1 MIKNKFVNHFVYI
14 LKCADSSLYTGYT
27 TDLKKRVGQHNT
39 SKRGARYTKSR
50 RPVALVY
57 SEKYKTKS
65 KALKRE
71 IEIKS
76 WSRKKK
82 LVLIGSGL

>member
-1 MIKNKFVNHFVYI
+1 MNHFVYI

-27 TDLKKRVGQHNT
+27 TDLKKRVGEHNT

-50 RPVALVY
+50 RPVALIH

-76 WSRKKK
+76 WRREKK
-82 LVLIGSGL
+82 LALIKRK

>member
-1 MIKNKFVNHFVYI
+1 MSHFIYI
-14 LKCADSSLYTGYT
+14 LKCVDSSLYTGYT
-27 TDLKKRVGQHNT
+27 TDLKKRVGEHNV
-39 SKRGARYTKSR
+39 SKRGARYTRSR
-50 RPVALVY
+50 RPVTLVY

-76 WSRKKK
+76 WPRKKK